1 MGPRGGGFEE
11 WQGQCWRTA
20 YGEMASRASLEVY
33 AALGEAMSDSSF
45 RLCVF
50 LQRLADPL
58 SRIFHLVR
66 VSQRVG

>member
-33 AALGEAMSDSSF
+33 AALGEAMSDSSV

-50 LQRLADPL
+50 LQR
-58 SRIFHLVR
+58 
-66 VSQRVG
+66 